1 MEFQKSY
8 WTKFCK
14 NVAFCNSAVEIFR
27 VLFIPTL
34 RQSCRNFGA
43 EGAQAPPFF
52 VRSINPIST
61 MGAHSPHSELR
72 APFGFLDFATA
83 L

>member
-1 MEFQKSY
+1 MKFQKSY

-34 RQSCRNFGA
+34 REGWGGA
-43 EGAQAPPFF
+43 SGAQAPSIFWLVSNRGGGYF
-52 VRSINPIST
+52 VPTKNFEPPPSLP
-61 MGAHSPHSELR
+61 
-72 APFGFLDFATA
+72 DF
-83 L
+83 